1 MASRAWVPTGFTF
14 GTIRFLEAY
23 FGLFVY
29 PQVFVHTQASFPL
42 FVMYGLFFCTHS
54 LPTGHLLKRVSRV
67 LFNIFHRK
75 CGKAE
80 QNDENTDER
89 WFRRTF
95 LGEEDYFRLAVF

>member
-1 MASRAWVPTGFTF
+1 
-14 GTIRFLEAY
+14 
-23 FGLFVY
+23 
-29 PQVFVHTQASFPL
+29 
-42 FVMYGLFFCTHS
+42 
-54 LPTGHLLKRVSRV
+54 LLKRVSRV